1 MQMSRKKVVAIFR
14 KQIKDT
20 LKNKEVLIQFIM
32 FPVIATI
39 MQNSIRIEDMPR
51 NYFVILFATMYI
63 GMSPLTSTAS
73 ILAEEKE
80 KNTLRV
86 LLMSNVKA
94 SEYLLGVGSYIFLIC
109 MLGSV
114 IFAVVGQ
121 YRGIEFVL
129 FLSIMALGIL
139 ISILIGA
146 GIGTLSKNQMSAT
159 SVTVIVMLI
168 FSFLPMIA
176 MFNEGV
182 AKVSRFTFSQQL
194 NDWLKGIGTISIHV
208 DTIGILLLNMIVAL
222 LIFVLGYR
230 RCKLA

>member
-1 MQMSRKKVVAIFR
+1 MNMKKVAAIFR
-14 KQIKDT
+14 KQLKDT

-86 LLMSNVKA
+86 LLMSNVKE

-114 IFAVVGQ
+114 VFAVVGQ

>member
-1 MQMSRKKVVAIFR
+1 MKKVAAIFR
-14 KQIKDT
+14 KQLKDT

-109 MLGSV
+109 ILGSV

>member
-1 MQMSRKKVVAIFR
+1 MNMKKVAAIFR
-14 KQIKDT
+14 KQLKDT

>member
-1 MQMSRKKVVAIFR
+1 MSRKKVAAIFR
-14 KQIKDT
+14 KQLKDT

-114 IFAVVGQ
+114 VFAVVGQ

>member
-1 MQMSRKKVVAIFR
+1 MQMSRKKVAAIFR
-14 KQIKDT
+14 KQLKDT

-114 IFAVVGQ
+114 VFAVVGQ

>member
-1 MQMSRKKVVAIFR
+1 MKKVAAIFR
-14 KQIKDT
+14 KQLKDT

>member
-1 MQMSRKKVVAIFR
+1 MNMKKVAAIFR

-39 MQNSIRIEDMPR
+39 MQNSIRIDDMPR

-114 IFAVVGQ
+114 IFAMVGQ

-129 FLSIMALGIL
+129 FLGIMALGIL

-159 SVTVIVMLI
+159 SITVIVMLI

-194 NDWLKGIGTISIHV
+194 NDWLKEIGTISIRV

>member
-1 MQMSRKKVVAIFR
+1 MNMKKVAAIFR

-39 MQNSIRIEDMPR
+39 MQNSIRIDDMPR

-114 IFAVVGQ
+114 IFAMVGQ
-121 YRGIEFVL
+121 YRGIEFAL
-129 FLSIMALGIL
+129 FLGIMALGIL

-159 SVTVIVMLI
+159 SITVIVMLI

-194 NDWLKGIGTISIHV
+194 NDWLKEIGTISIHV

>member
-1 MQMSRKKVVAIFR
+1 MNMKKVVAIFR
-14 KQIKDT
+14 KQLKDT

-182 AKVSRFTFSQQL
+182 AKVSRFTFSQKL
-194 NDWLKGIGTISIHV
+194 NDLMNEIGTLSIHV

>member
-1 MQMSRKKVVAIFR
+1 MNMKKVAAIFR
-14 KQIKDT
+14 KQLKDT

-114 IFAVVGQ
+114 VFAVVGQ